1 MALFFF
7 VFFFNIPIGFFNG
20 NTNIIYWKQYG
31 ERLHKIFCILFYEV
45 FDWEENKEVG
55 AICFE
60 LEIPKKKKKKI
71 LETFSLSFKKKEP
84 KIFLETCLFLQT
96 ATWQ

>member
-1 MALFFF
+1 MIDNTYGSAYVGGRLASAFQLTLALLFSGSVFF

-60 LEIPKKKKKKI
+60 LEIPKKKNKKK
-71 LETFSLSFKKKEP
+71 
-84 KIFLETCLFLQT
+84 
-96 ATWQ
+96 